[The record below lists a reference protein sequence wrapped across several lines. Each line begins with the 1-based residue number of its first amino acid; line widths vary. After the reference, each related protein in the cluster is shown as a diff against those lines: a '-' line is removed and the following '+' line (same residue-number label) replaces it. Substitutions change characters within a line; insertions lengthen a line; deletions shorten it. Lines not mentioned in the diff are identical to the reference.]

1 MGQTVTLTAEPAD
14 GYHFAGWVVVSGE
27 VALDGDSF
35 AMPAGDVTV
44 RAVFEPHAY
53 GAYEPNQDGTHT
65 RVCAVCGER
74 QTEACSGGTAT
85 CATLATCALCDQ
97 PYGELDPNSHE
108 ALTEHEAVAATH
120 LEEGSAAYWHCEG
133 CDRCFADAE
142 ATKEISPTDTVLGRL
157 PEHSANGSGWHS
169 DESGHWLLCACGERF
184 ELAEHE
190 PEVVGAK
197 DSTCTEDGYT
207 GDTVCSVCGYVI
219 AKGEVVPET
228 GHDFEDGVCTACGA
242 EETCSGEPEEP
253 VRPEPAPS
261 KPELEDSKPTVPE
274 TGDAS
279 ALFSLPL
286 ALLGAIAAGASL
298 ALARRRS

>member
-14 GYHFAGWVVVSGE
+14 GYHFAGWEVVSGE

-85 CATLATCALCDQ
+85 CATLATCALCGH
-97 PYGELDPNSHE
+97 PYG
-108 ALTEHEAVAATH
+108 
-120 LEEGSAAYWHCEG
+120 
-133 CDRCFADAE
+133 
-142 ATKEISPTDTVLGRL
+142 
-157 PEHSANGSGWHS
+157 
-169 DESGHWLLCACGERF
+169 

-197 DSTCTEDGYT
+197 DATCTEDGYT
-207 GDTVCSVCGYVI
+207 GD
-219 AKGEVVPET
+219 A
-228 GHDFEDGVCTACGA
+228 GA
-242 EETCSGEPEEP
+242 F
-253 VRPEPAPS
+253 
-261 KPELEDSKPTVPE
+261 
-274 TGDAS
+274 
-279 ALFSLPL
+279 FSLPL
-286 ALLGAIAAGASL
+286 ALLGSLVAGAGL
-298 ALARRRS
+298 ALRRRRS